1 MKRYAHIGRIGRV
14 DAIVYAISDDFAKLQ
29 RAARVQGGEVA
40 SLYSGCPRPRDPRPG
55 ETITLC
61 TDHLDRVVWAMRPSR
76 PWGDGGYDNTRY

>member
-1 MKRYAHIGRIGRV
+1 MRRYAHIERIGRT
-14 DAIVYAISDDFAKLQ
+14 DAIVRGIGDDFDTLA

-40 SLYSGCPRPRDPRPG
+40 SLYSGCPRPRDPRLG

-61 TDHLDRVVWAMRPSR
+61 TDAHDRVVWAIRPSR